1 MIIFD
6 TPEKINQMTA
16 NRENTYSIPARY
28 RRLENLHIV
37 FWLFKDISWC
47 MLWKELGIIMVVPT
61 LAVAIYISY
70 RTRNLRSELAHNLAV
85 AFWISA
91 NSYWMISEFFG
102 FDEAK
107 VFGSYEG
114 KHIAMIPF
122 IIGVLILAWYYLIER
137 PKEVK
142 RRQAVTM

>member
-1 MIIFD
+1 MNNKKDNI
-6 TPEKINQMTA
+6 
-16 NRENTYSIPARY
+16 YSIPARY

-47 MLWKELGIIMVVPT
+47 MNWEVLGIAMIIPT

-70 RTRNLRSELAHNLAV
+70 RTRKISSELAHNLAV

-102 FDEAK
+102 FDEIK
-107 VFGSYEG
+107 IFNGYEG
-114 KHIAMIPF
+114 KHLAMIPF
-122 IIGVLILAWYYLIER
+122 VIGVAILAWYYLIER
-137 PKEVK
+137 PKEKNKEGV
-142 RRQAVTM
+142 VTM

>member
-1 MIIFD
+1 
-6 TPEKINQMTA
+6 MTA
-16 NRENTYSIPARY
+16 NTENRYSIPARY

-47 MLWKELGIIMVVPT
+47 MLWEELGIIMVVPT
-61 LAVAIYISY
+61 LSVALYIAY
-70 RTRNLRSELAHNLAV
+70 RTRNLKSELAHNLAV

-102 FDEAK
+102 FDEAQ
-107 VFGSYEG
+107 VLGPYEG

-122 IIGVLILAWYYLIER
+122 TIGVLILAWYYLVQR

-142 RRQAVTM
+142 SEETVTM

>member
-1 MIIFD
+1 MISKKD
-6 TPEKINQMTA
+6 NVYA
-16 NRENTYSIPARY
+16 IPAHF

-47 MLWKELGIIMVVPT
+47 MNWRELGIIMVVPT

-70 RTRNLRSELAHNLAV
+70 RTRKIKSELAHNLAV

-91 NSYWMISEFFG
+91 NSYWMIGEFFG

-107 VFGSYEG
+107 IVGPYEG
-114 KHIAMIPF
+114 RHIAMIPF
-122 IIGVLILAWYYLIER
+122 LIGVVILGWYYIFQR
-137 PKEVK
+137 PKEKKNEQV
-142 RRQAVTM
+142 VTM

>member
-1 MIIFD
+1 MIS
-6 TPEKINQMTA
+6 KK
-16 NRENTYSIPARY
+16 ENVYAIPARF

-47 MLWKELGIIMVVPT
+47 MNWRELGIIMIIPT
-61 LAVAIYISY
+61 LSVAIYISY
-70 RTRNLRSELAHNLAV
+70 RTKKIKSELAHNLAV

-107 VFGSYEG
+107 VFAQYEG

-122 IIGVLILAWYYLIER
+122 LIGVAILAWYYLIQR
-137 PKEVK
+137 PKEKKDEQV
-142 RRQAVTM
+142 VTM

>member
-1 MIIFD
+1 MIS
-6 TPEKINQMTA
+6 KK
-16 NRENTYSIPARY
+16 ENVYAIPARF

-47 MLWKELGIIMVVPT
+47 MNWRELGILMVIPT
-61 LAVAIYISY
+61 LSVAIYICY
-70 RTRNLRSELAHNLAV
+70 RTRKIKSELAHNLAV

-102 FDEAK
+102 FDETK
-107 VFGSYEG
+107 VFGAYEG

-122 IIGVLILAWYYLIER
+122 LIGVVILAWYYIMQR
-137 PKEVK
+137 PKEKKDEQV
-142 RRQAVTM
+142 VTM

>member
-1 MIIFD
+1 MMDKKETFY
-6 TPEKINQMTA
+6 K
-16 NRENTYSIPARY
+16 IPARY

-47 MLWKELGIIMVVPT
+47 MIWKVLGIVMIIPT
-61 LAVAIYISY
+61 LTVAIYIAY
-70 RTRNLRSELAHNLAV
+70 RTRQIRSELAHNLAV

-107 VFGSYEG
+107 IFNGYNG
-114 KHIAMIPF
+114 KHLAMIPF
-122 IIGVLILAWYYLIER
+122 LIGVIILAWYYLLER
-137 PKEVK
+137 RKEIKNEQV
-142 RRQAVTM
+142 VTM